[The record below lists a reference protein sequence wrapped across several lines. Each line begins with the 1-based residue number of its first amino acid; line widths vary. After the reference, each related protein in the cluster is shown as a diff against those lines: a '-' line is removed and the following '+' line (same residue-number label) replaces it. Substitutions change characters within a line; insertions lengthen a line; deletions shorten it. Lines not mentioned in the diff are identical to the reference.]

1 MDNNQLDD
9 LVRESDSIIKLLF
22 AIMNEEEDIDAYY
35 DKTPEEMVDIIKLVD
50 ARYPEKQEASYD
62 PLYTK
67 FGQILLNGYNTFGID
82 FLKLLAK
89 RTDEVPRYCYKG
101 MIDIYNNSLIA
112 NEELS
117 VLLKKFVDDISEN
130 KLDEALNLAKEI
142 KNGYKDELTDKEF
155 VEEEQK
161 NSYNILEES

>member
-1 MDNNQLDD
+1 MHEEQLDN
-9 LVRESDSIIKLLF
+9 LVRNTDSVIKLLF

-35 DKTPEEMVDIIKLVD
+35 DKTPEEMSDIIRLVD
-50 ARYPEKQEASYD
+50 ARFPEKQEASYD

-82 FLKLLAK
+82 FLKLLAR

-112 NEELS
+112 NEELTAI
-117 VLLKKFVDDISEN
+117 LKKLIDDLSEGN
-130 KLDEALNLAKEI
+130 TEAAIKLAKDI
-142 KNGYKDELTDKEF
+142 KNGYAEDLSDEEFIKQEAENKE
-155 VEEEQK
+155 E
-161 NSYNILEES
+161 II

>member
-1 MDNNQLDD
+1 MQEEQLDN
-9 LVRESDSIIKLLF
+9 LVRNTDSVIKLLF

-35 DKTPEEMVDIIKLVD
+35 DKTPEEMSDIIKLVD
-50 ARYPEKQEASYD
+50 ARFPEKKEASYD

-82 FLKLLAK
+82 FLKLLSR

-112 NEELS
+112 NEELA
-117 VLLKKFVDDISEN
+117 VLVKKFVDDLSNDNTE
-130 KLDEALNLAKEI
+130 EAIKLAKEI
-142 KNGYKDELTDKEF
+142 KSGLKEELTDEEYIKDTEDNKE
-155 VEEEQK
+155 E
-161 NSYNILEES
+161 II

>member
-1 MDNNQLDD
+1 MHEEQLDN
-9 LVRESDSIIKLLF
+9 LVRNTDSVIKLLF

-35 DKTPEEMVDIIKLVD
+35 DKTPEEMSDIIRLVD
-50 ARYPEKQEASYD
+50 ARFPEKQEASYD

-82 FLKLLAK
+82 FLKLLAR

-112 NEELS
+112 NEELTAI
-117 VLLKKFVDDISEN
+117 LKKLIDDLSEGN
-130 KLDEALNLAKEI
+130 TEAAIKLAKDI
-142 KNGYKDELTDKEF
+142 KNGYAEDLSDEEF
-155 VEEEQK
+155 VKQEVENKEE
-161 NSYNILEES
+161 IR

>member
-1 MDNNQLDD
+1 MHEEQLDN
-9 LVRESDSIIKLLF
+9 LVRNTDSVIKLLF

-35 DKTPEEMVDIIKLVD
+35 DKTPEEMSDIIRLVD
-50 ARYPEKQEASYD
+50 ARFPEKQEASYD

-82 FLKLLAK
+82 FLKLLAR

-112 NEELS
+112 NEELTAI
-117 VLLKKFVDDISEN
+117 LKKLIDDLSEGN
-130 KLDEALNLAKEI
+130 TEAAIKLAKDI
-142 KNGYKDELTDKEF
+142 KNGYAEDLSDEELVKQEAENKE
-155 VEEEQK
+155 E
-161 NSYNILEES
+161 II

>member
-1 MDNNQLDD
+1 MHDEQLDN
-9 LVRESDSIIKLLF
+9 LVRNTDSVIKLLF

-35 DKTPEEMVDIIKLVD
+35 DKTPEEMSDIISLVD
-50 ARYPEKQEASYD
+50 ARFPEKKEASYD

-82 FLKLLAK
+82 FLKLLAR

-112 NEELS
+112 NEELA
-117 VLLKKFVDDISEN
+117 VLVKKFVDDLSEGKVEEAT
-130 KLDEALNLAKEI
+130 KLANEI
-142 KNGYKDELTDKEF
+142 KSGLKEELTDEEF
-155 VEEEQK
+155 VKDAVKNREE
-161 NSYNILEES
+161 II

>member
-1 MDNNQLDD
+1 MHEEQLDN
-9 LVRESDSIIKLLF
+9 LVRNTDSVIKLLF

-35 DKTPEEMVDIIKLVD
+35 DKTPEEMSSIIELVD
-50 ARYPEKQEASYD
+50 ARFPEKQEASYD

-82 FLKLLAK
+82 FLKLLAR

-112 NEELS
+112 NEELTAI
-117 VLLKKFVDDISEN
+117 LKKLIDDLCEGN
-130 KLDEALNLAKEI
+130 TEAAIKLAKDI
-142 KNGYKDELTDKEF
+142 KNGYAEDLSDEEF
-155 VEEEQK
+155 VKQEVENKEE
-161 NSYNILEES
+161 II

>member
-1 MDNNQLDD
+1 MEKEQLDY
-9 LVRESDSIIKLLF
+9 LVASTDSVIKILF
-22 AIMNEEEDIDAYY
+22 AIMNEEDDIDAYY
-35 DKTPEEMVDIIKLVD
+35 EKTSEEMSDIIKLVD
-50 ARYPEKQEASYD
+50 ARFPEKQEASYD

-112 NEELS
+112 NEELA
-117 VLLKKFVDDISEN
+117 VLVKKFVDDLSSNNI
-130 KLDEALNLAKEI
+130 DDAINLAKNI
-142 KNGYKDELTDKEF
+142 KDGLKEELTDEEF
-155 VEEEQK
+155 IKDASKNEEE
-161 NSYNILEES
+161 II

>member
-1 MDNNQLDD
+1 MHEEQLDN
-9 LVRESDSIIKLLF
+9 LVRNTDSVIKLLF

-35 DKTPEEMVDIIKLVD
+35 DKTPEEMSSIIELVD
-50 ARYPEKQEASYD
+50 ARFPEKQEASYD

-82 FLKLLAK
+82 FLKLLAR

-112 NEELS
+112 NEELTAI
-117 VLLKKFVDDISEN
+117 LKKLIDDLSEGN
-130 KLDEALNLAKEI
+130 TEAAIKLAKDI
-142 KNGYKDELTDKEF
+142 KNGYAEDLSDEEF
-155 VEEEQK
+155 VKQEVENEEE
-161 NSYNILEES
+161 II

>member
-1 MDNNQLDD
+1 
-9 LVRESDSIIKLLF
+9 
-22 AIMNEEEDIDAYY
+22 MNEEDDIDAYY
-35 DKTPEEMVDIIKLVD
+35 EKTPEEMSDIIKLVD
-50 ARYPEKQEASYD
+50 ARFPEKQEASYD

-112 NEELS
+112 NEELA
-117 VLLKKFVDDISEN
+117 VLVKKFIDDLSSNNI
-130 KLDEALNLAKEI
+130 DDAINLAKNI
-142 KNGYKDELTDKEF
+142 KDGLKEELTDEEF
-155 VEEEQK
+155 IKNASKNEEE
-161 NSYNILEES
+161 II

>member
-1 MDNNQLDD
+1 MHEEQLDN
-9 LVRESDSIIKLLF
+9 LVTNTDSVIKLLF

-35 DKTPEEMVDIIKLVD
+35 DKTPEEMSDIIRLVD
-50 ARYPEKQEASYD
+50 ARFPEKQEASYD

-82 FLKLLAK
+82 FLKLLAR

-112 NEELS
+112 NEELTAI
-117 VLLKKFVDDISEN
+117 LKKLIDDLSEGN
-130 KLDEALNLAKEI
+130 TEAAIKLAKDI
-142 KNGYKDELTDKEF
+142 KNGYAEDLSDEEF
-155 VEEEQK
+155 VKQEAENKEE
-161 NSYNILEES
+161 II

>member
-1 MDNNQLDD
+1 MHEEQLDN
-9 LVRESDSIIKLLF
+9 LVRNTDSVIKLLF

-35 DKTPEEMVDIIKLVD
+35 DKTPEEMSSIIELVD
-50 ARYPEKQEASYD
+50 ARFPEKQEASYD

-82 FLKLLAK
+82 FLKLLAR

-112 NEELS
+112 NEELTAI
-117 VLLKKFVDDISEN
+117 LKKLIDDLSEGN
-130 KLDEALNLAKEI
+130 TEAAIKLAKDI
-142 KNGYKDELTDKEF
+142 KNGYAEDLSDEEF
-155 VEEEQK
+155 VKQEVENNEE
-161 NSYNILEES
+161 II

>member
-1 MDNNQLDD
+1 MEKEQLDY
-9 LVRESDSIIKLLF
+9 LVANTDSVIKILF
-22 AIMNEEEDIDAYY
+22 AIMNEEDDIDAYY
-35 DKTPEEMVDIIKLVD
+35 EKTPEEMSDIIKLVD
-50 ARYPEKQEASYD
+50 ARFPEKQEASYD

-112 NEELS
+112 NEELA
-117 VLLKKFVDDISEN
+117 VLVKKFVDDLSSNNI
-130 KLDEALNLAKEI
+130 DDAINLAKNI
-142 KNGYKDELTDKEF
+142 KDGLKEELTDEEF
-155 VEEEQK
+155 IKNASKNEEE
-161 NSYNILEES
+161 II

>member
-1 MDNNQLDD
+1 MHEEQLDN
-9 LVRESDSIIKLLF
+9 LVRNTDSVIKLLF

-35 DKTPEEMVDIIKLVD
+35 DKTPEEMSDIIRLVD
-50 ARYPEKQEASYD
+50 ARFPERQEASYD

-82 FLKLLAK
+82 FLKLLAR

-112 NEELS
+112 NEELTAI
-117 VLLKKFVDDISEN
+117 LKKLIDDLSEGN
-130 KLDEALNLAKEI
+130 TEAAIKLAKDI
-142 KNGYKDELTDKEF
+142 KNGYAEDLSDEEF
-155 VEEEQK
+155 VKQEVENKEE
-161 NSYNILEES
+161 II

>member
-1 MDNNQLDD
+1 MHEEQLDN
-9 LVRESDSIIKLLF
+9 LVRNTDSVIKLLF

-35 DKTPEEMVDIIKLVD
+35 DKTPEEMSDIIRLVD
-50 ARYPEKQEASYD
+50 ARFPEKQEASYD

-82 FLKLLAK
+82 FLKLLAR

-112 NEELS
+112 NEELTAI
-117 VLLKKFVDDISEN
+117 LKKLIDDLSEGN
-130 KLDEALNLAKEI
+130 IEAAIKLAKDI
-142 KNGYKDELTDKEF
+142 KNGYAEDLSDEEF
-155 VEEEQK
+155 VKQEVENKEE
-161 NSYNILEES
+161 II

>member
-1 MDNNQLDD
+1 MHEEQLDN
-9 LVRESDSIIKLLF
+9 LVRNTDSVIKLLF

-35 DKTPEEMVDIIKLVD
+35 DKTPEEMSDIIRLVD
-50 ARYPEKQEASYD
+50 ARFPEKQEASYD

-82 FLKLLAK
+82 FLKLLAR

-112 NEELS
+112 NEELTAI
-117 VLLKKFVDDISEN
+117 LKKLIDDLSEGN
-130 KLDEALNLAKEI
+130 TEAAIKLAKDI
-142 KNGYKDELTDKEF
+142 KNGYAEDLSDEEF
-155 VEEEQK
+155 VKQEAENKEE
-161 NSYNILEES
+161 II

>member
-1 MDNNQLDD
+1 MHEEQLDN
-9 LVRESDSIIKLLF
+9 LVRNTDSVIKLLF

-35 DKTPEEMVDIIKLVD
+35 DKTPEEMSSIIELVD
-50 ARYPEKQEASYD
+50 ARFPEKQEASYD

-82 FLKLLAK
+82 FLKLLAR

-112 NEELS
+112 NEELTAI
-117 VLLKKFVDDISEN
+117 LKKLIDDLSEGN
-130 KLDEALNLAKEI
+130 TEAAIKLAKDI
-142 KNGYKDELTDKEF
+142 KNGYAEDLSDEEF
-155 VEEEQK
+155 VKQEVVNKEE
-161 NSYNILEES
+161 II

>member
-1 MDNNQLDD
+1 MHEEQLDN
-9 LVRESDSIIKLLF
+9 LVRNTDSVIKLLF

-35 DKTPEEMVDIIKLVD
+35 DKTPEEMSSIIELVD
-50 ARYPEKQEASYD
+50 ARFPEKQEASYD

-82 FLKLLAK
+82 FLKLLAR

-112 NEELS
+112 NEELTAI
-117 VLLKKFVDDISEN
+117 LKKLIDDLSEGN
-130 KLDEALNLAKEI
+130 TEAAIKLAKDI
-142 KNGYKDELTDKEF
+142 KNGYAEDLSDEEF
-155 VEEEQK
+155 VKQEVENKEE
-161 NSYNILEES
+161 II

>member
-1 MDNNQLDD
+1 MHEEQLDN
-9 LVRESDSIIKLLF
+9 LVRNTDSVIKLLF

-35 DKTPEEMVDIIKLVD
+35 DKTPEEMSSIIELVD
-50 ARYPEKQEASYD
+50 ARFPEKQEASYD

-82 FLKLLAK
+82 FLKLLAR

-112 NEELS
+112 NEELTAI
-117 VLLKKFVDDISEN
+117 LKKLIDDLSEGN
-130 KLDEALNLAKEI
+130 TEEAIKLAKDI
-142 KNGYKDELTDKEF
+142 KNGYAEDLSDEEF
-155 VEEEQK
+155 VKQEVENKEE
-161 NSYNILEES
+161 II

>member
-1 MDNNQLDD
+1 MHEEQLDN
-9 LVRESDSIIKLLF
+9 LVRNTDSVIKLLF

-35 DKTPEEMVDIIKLVD
+35 DKTPEEMSDIIRLVD
-50 ARYPEKQEASYD
+50 ARFPEKQEASYD

-82 FLKLLAK
+82 FLKLLAR

-112 NEELS
+112 NEELTAI
-117 VLLKKFVDDISEN
+117 LKKLIDDLSEGN
-130 KLDEALNLAKEI
+130 TEAAIKLAKDI
-142 KNGYKDELTDKEF
+142 KNGYAEDLSDEEF
-155 VEEEQK
+155 VKQEVENKEE
-161 NSYNILEES
+161 II

>member
-1 MDNNQLDD
+1 MHEEQLDN
-9 LVRESDSIIKLLF
+9 LVRNTDSVIKLLF

-35 DKTPEEMVDIIKLVD
+35 DKTPEEMSDIIRLVD
-50 ARYPEKQEASYD
+50 ARFPEKQEGSYD

-82 FLKLLAK
+82 FLKLLAR

-112 NEELS
+112 NEELTAI
-117 VLLKKFVDDISEN
+117 LKKLIDDLSEGN
-130 KLDEALNLAKEI
+130 TEAAIKLAKDI
-142 KNGYKDELTDKEF
+142 KNGYAEDLSDEEF
-155 VEEEQK
+155 VKQEAENKEE
-161 NSYNILEES
+161 II

>member
-1 MDNNQLDD
+1 MHEEQLDN
-9 LVRESDSIIKLLF
+9 LVRNTDSVIKLLF

-35 DKTPEEMVDIIKLVD
+35 DKTPEEMSSIIELVD
-50 ARYPEKQEASYD
+50 ARFPEKQEASYD

-82 FLKLLAK
+82 FLKLLAR

-112 NEELS
+112 NEELTAI
-117 VLLKKFVDDISEN
+117 LKKLIDDLSEGN
-130 KLDEALNLAKEI
+130 TEAAIKLAKDI
-142 KNGYKDELTDKEF
+142 KNGYAEDLSDEEF
-155 VEEEQK
+155 VKQEAENKEE
-161 NSYNILEES
+161 II